1 MAIYAKITIRE
12 KGKEKKR
19 EYIALLNSG
28 SSLKPISVDLR
39 ILPISYIIIPK
50 EVAIELNINLEDLP
64 RKGKYYVHEGTCE
77 VCMHDP
83 DDEPITCLDIHYIF
97 IEEGLD
103 RIILPAEF
111 LMNAKIKLDME
122 NTKLGTQRKKN
133 KKHIR
138 SQRHK
143 KNQQKTTKIHTIL
156 RPSITKLT
164 PTHQSETPG
173 LLTKIDQPILG
184 LNCPPDKLY

>member
-64 RKGKYYVHEGTCE
+64 RKGKYYVHEGTYE

-122 NTKLGTQRKKN
+122 TLSWEHKGRKIKSIFEAKDIRKIN
-133 KKHIR
+133 KKL
-138 SQRHK
+138 
-143 KNQQKTTKIHTIL
+143 L
-156 RPSITKLT
+156 RYT
-164 PTHQSETPG
+164 PYYD
-173 LLTKIDQPILG
+173 LV
-184 LNCPPDKLY
+184 